1 MRVFMTG
8 GTGFVGTALS
18 RELVNQGH
26 EVSILT
32 RGVSDDQRLPKGVTH
47 IQGDPTEEGPWQG
60 QAAEND
66 VFINLAGASI
76 FRRWTSEAKTLM
88 RESRIRTTRNLVT
101 ALEGRKGSDTVLLST
116 SAVGYYGFHG
126 DEILDEGS
134 PPGDDF
140 LAVLAKD
147 WEKEAIRAEQY
158 AARVL
163 ICRFGIV
170 LGRGGGALAQILPLF
185 RKGLGSVLG
194 DGNQWFSWV
203 HEQDLVNIF
212 LFLLEQKSLSGPI
225 NVMAPEPVTN
235 RELTKALGKALGKP
249 ALLPAVP
256 GFVIKMMK
264 GEFGSVLLKGQRVI
278 PKKLLDGG
286 FHFRFPTI
294 HEALTDLVG

>member
-32 RGVSDDQRLPKGVTH
+32 RGVSSGQKPPKGVTY
-47 IQGDPTEEGPWQG
+47 IRGDPTEQGPWQER
-60 QAAEND
+60 AAEND
-66 VFINLAGASI
+66 IIINLAGASI
-76 FRRWTSEAKTLM
+76 FRRWTGEAKTLM
-88 RESRIRTTRNLVT
+88 RESRIRTTRNLVA
-101 ALEGRKGSDTVLLST
+101 ALERRKGSDTVLLST

-126 DEILDEGS
+126 DETLDEGS
-134 PPGDDF
+134 LPGNDF
-140 LAVLAKD
+140 LAILATD
-147 WEKEAIRAEQY
+147 WENEAIRAEQY
-158 AARVL
+158 GARVL
-163 ICRFGIV
+163 ICRLGIV

-235 RELTKALGKALGKP
+235 RDLTKALAKALGKS

-256 GFVIKMMK
+256 GFVVRMMK
-264 GEFGSVLLKGQRVI
+264 GEFGTVLLKGQRVI
-278 PKKLLDGG
+278 PKRLLDAG
-286 FHFRFPTI
+286 FHFRFATI
-294 HEALTDLVG
+294 QEALADLVG